1 MDEGEKLEK
10 VDRLALDQ
18 WRRKWFVSLVHV
30 AEILPELSFGER
42 YREPAKVDVSPR
54 FGFCTTRSGG
64 R

>member
-1 MDEGEKLEK
+1 MYEGEKLEK
-10 VDRLALDQ
+10 VDRLAFNE
-18 WRRKWFVSLVHV
+18 WRRERFVSLVHV

-54 FGFCTTRSGG
+54 FGFCTTGSGG